1 MSEKDV
7 KDSPQTNVSRRDF
20 LKIGGIAVTV
30 PLVSAPRV
38 LEAAGEPVE
47 VHGPYKAKVTLN
59 INGKQQSAELDTR
72 MTLLDAMRDHFELT
86 GAKRVCDRGA
96 CGACTVL
103 MGDKPVYACSI
114 LAVDAQGQKITT
126 IEGLYPTETL
136 DELQKAFVEN
146 DAQQCGFC
154 TPGFIVAAKSYLD
167 RHPQANAEEFKHGL
181 SGNLCRCGTY
191 KGMQGVAEVMTK
203 GKGA

>member
-1 MSEKDV
+1 MSEEDV
-7 KDSPQTNVSRRDF
+7 KDNPRAGVSRRDF
-20 LKIGGIAVTV
+20 LKIGGVVAAV
-30 PLVSAPRV
+30 PLVTTTGV
-38 LEAAGEPVE
+38 IEAAGEPVQ
-47 VHGPYKAKVTLN
+47 VHGPYKAKVTLH
-59 INGKQQSAELDTR
+59 INEKAFSAELDTR
-72 MTLLDAMRDHFELT
+72 MTLLDAMRDNFGLT

-103 MGDKPVYACSI
+103 MDDKPVYACSI
-114 LAVDAQGQKITT
+114 LAVDAQNRKITT

-136 DELQKAFVEN
+136 DSLQHAFVEN

-154 TPGFIVAAKSYLD
+154 TPGFIVAAKSFLD
-167 RHPQANAEEFKHGL
+167 THPQASADDFKHGL

-191 KGMQGVAEVMTK
+191 KGMQLAAEVVTK

>member
-1 MSEKDV
+1 MAEEEPKDN
-7 KDSPQTNVSRRDF
+7 SRNPVSRRDF
-20 LKIGGIAVTV
+20 LKIGGVAVAV
-30 PLVSAPRV
+30 PLVSSPRMLV
-38 LEAAGEPVE
+38 AAGEPVE
-47 VHGPYKAKVTLN
+47 VHGPNKVKVTLN
-59 INGKQQSAELDTR
+59 INGKPRSAELDTR
-72 MTLLDAMRDHFELT
+72 VTLLDALRDHFDLT

-103 MGDKPVYACSI
+103 MDDKAVYACAV
-114 LAVDAQGQKITT
+114 LAVDAQGRKITT
-126 IEGLYPTETL
+126 IEGIYPAETL
-136 DELQKAFVEN
+136 DALQHSFVEN

-167 RHPQANAEEFKHGL
+167 HHPAASEEDFKHGL

-191 KGMQGVAEVMTK
+191 KGMQLVAAAMTK

>member
-1 MSEKDV
+1 MPEEDV
-7 KDSPQTNVSRRDF
+7 KDSNRVSRRDF
-20 LKIGGIAVTV
+20 LKIGGVVAAV
-30 PLVSAPRV
+30 PLVSTPKI
-38 LEAAGEPVE
+38 LHAAGEPVE

-59 INGKQQSAELDTR
+59 INGKAQSAELDTR
-72 MTLLDAMRDHFELT
+72 VTLLDAMRDHFGLT

-103 MGDKPVYACSI
+103 MDDKTVYACSV
-114 LAVDAQGQKITT
+114 LAVDAQGHKITT
-126 IEGLYPTETL
+126 IEGLYPSESL
-136 DELQKAFVEN
+136 DALQHSFVEN

-154 TPGFIVAAKSYLD
+154 TPGFVVAAKKFLD
-167 RHPQANAEEFKHGL
+167 DHPQASEDDFKHGL

-191 KGMQGVAEVMTK
+191 KGMQLVAAAVTK

>member
-1 MSEKDV
+1 MSEEDV
-7 KDSPQTNVSRRDF
+7 KDATRVSRRDF
-20 LKIGGIAVTV
+20 LKIGGVAVAV
-30 PLVSAPRV
+30 PLVATPKV
-38 LEAAGEPVE
+38 LHAAGEPVE

-59 INGKQQSAELDTR
+59 INGKTQSAELDTR
-72 MTLLDAMRDHFELT
+72 VTLLDGLRDQFALT

-103 MGDKPVYACSI
+103 LDEKPVYACAV
-114 LAVDAQGQKITT
+114 LAVDAQGRKITT

-136 DELQKAFVEN
+136 DALQKSFVEN

-154 TPGFIVAAKSYLD
+154 TPGFIVAAKSHLD
-167 RHPQANAEEFKHGL
+167 AHPQGNEDEFKHAL

-191 KGMQGVAEVMTK
+191 KGMQLVAAAMTK

>member
-1 MSEKDV
+1 MSEEKAKDA
-7 KDSPQTNVSRRDF
+7 PRPEVSRRDF
-20 LKIGGIAVTV
+20 LKIGGIAVAV
-30 PLVSAPRV
+30 PLVASPRV

-59 INGKQQSAELDTR
+59 INGKAQTAELDTR
-72 MTLLDAMRDHFELT
+72 VTLLDALRDHFDLT

-103 MGDKPVYACSI
+103 MDDKPVYACSI
-114 LAVDAQGQKITT
+114 FAVDAQRAKITT
-126 IEGLYPTETL
+126 IEGLYPGEQL
-136 DELQKAFVEN
+136 DALQHAFVES

-167 RHPQANAEEFKHGL
+167 HHPQATANDFKHSL
-181 SGNLCRCGTY
+181 TGNFCRCGTY
-191 KGMQGVAEVMTK
+191 KGMQLVAEALTK

>member
-1 MSEKDV
+1 MSEEDL
-7 KDSPQTNVSRRDF
+7 KDSLGAGVSRRDF
-20 LKIGGIAVTV
+20 LKIGGIAVAV
-30 PLVSAPRV
+30 PLVASPRV
-38 LEAAGEPVE
+38 LQAAGEPVE

-59 INGKQQSAELDTR
+59 INGKRQSAELDTR
-72 MTLLDAMRDHFELT
+72 VTLLDAMRDHFDLT

-103 MGDKPVYACSI
+103 MDDKPVYACAI
-114 LAVDAQGQKITT
+114 LAVDAQGRKITT

-136 DELQKAFVEN
+136 DDLQHAFVEN

-167 RHPQANAEEFKHGL
+167 HHPQASAEDFKHGL

-191 KGMQGVAEVMTK
+191 KGMQLVAAAMTK

>member
-1 MSEKDV
+1 MSEEDV
-7 KDSPQTNVSRRDF
+7 KDAGRVSRRDF
-20 LKIGGIAVTV
+20 LKIGGVAVAV
-30 PLVSAPRV
+30 PLVGTPRV
-38 LEAAGEPVE
+38 LHAAGEPVE

-59 INGKQQSAELDTR
+59 INGKTQTAELDTR
-72 MTLLDAMRDHFELT
+72 MTLLDALRDQFALT

-103 MGDKPVYACSI
+103 MDDKTVYACSI
-114 LAVDAQGQKITT
+114 LAVDAQGRKITT

-136 DELQKAFVEN
+136 DELQKAFVES

-154 TPGFIVAAKSYLD
+154 TPGFIVAAKSHLD
-167 RHPQANAEEFKHGL
+167 AHPQASEEEFKHAL
-181 SGNLCRCGTY
+181 TGNLCRCGTY
-191 KGMQGVAEVMTK
+191 KGMQLVAAAMTK

>member
-1 MSEKDV
+1 MSEKDE
-7 KDSPQTNVSRRDF
+7 KDSPRNGVSRRDF
-20 LKIGGIAVTV
+20 LKIGGIVAAV
-30 PLVSAPRV
+30 PLVSTTV
-38 LEAAGEPVE
+38 VEAAGEPVE

-59 INGKQQSAELDTR
+59 LNGKARTAELDTR
-72 MTLLDAMRDHFELT
+72 VTLLDAMRDHFDLT

-103 MGDKPVYACSI
+103 MDDKTVYACSI
-114 LAVDAQGQKITT
+114 LAIDAQGRKITT

-136 DELQKAFVEN
+136 DTLQHAFVEN

-167 RHPQANAEEFKHGL
+167 HHPQAGAADFKTGL

-191 KGMQGVAEVMTK
+191 KGMQLVADLLTK